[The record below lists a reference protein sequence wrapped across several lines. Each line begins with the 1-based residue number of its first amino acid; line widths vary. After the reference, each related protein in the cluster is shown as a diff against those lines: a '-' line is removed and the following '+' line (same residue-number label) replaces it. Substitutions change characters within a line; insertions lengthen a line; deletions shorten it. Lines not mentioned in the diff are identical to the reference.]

1 MRKCFSKFIDSPAGE
16 VCRLFWSL
24 WSVTCLQTLANLISY
39 DILHHDKD
47 DEKHLLPLEVKSV
60 QFGNE
65 SLTSRVKK
73 RGCYSLKRLS
83 R

>member
-1 MRKCFSKFIDSPAGE
+1 MFFQSLSIVLPEKFA
-16 VCRLFWSL
+16 VKHLFWSL

-47 DEKHLLPLEVKSV
+47 DEKHLLQFEVKSV

-73 RGCYSLKRLS
+73 RAML
-83 R
+83 